1 MTGADRLRLVAARE
15 VRERLRARSFQIT
28 TVVLALAVVAAI
40 VLPSLGDGDPPT
52 VKVGHPG
59 APTAARRDAV
69 AAAGRLAG
77 VRVEPVAVPDRGAA
91 ERALGAGD
99 VDLAVLDGPELVVK
113 ARPEEDSELARFAA
127 AVSQS
132 LGVQARLEQAGLSPE
147 VASAA
152 REAQPLPLRSLDPP
166 DPERQRQAGPL
177 GFMAA
182 IVLFLMLLQ
191 YGGWILYGV
200 VEEKSSRVVEV
211 VLAAVRPTQLLAG
224 KVLGIGAVAVGQGLL
239 LAVTALVT
247 VWAVGADHLPDGT
260 PATTAAA
267 LLWFVIGFALYSF
280 AFATLGSLASRQ
292 RGRPER
298 LVPAH
303 RGHDVRIPGGD
314 GGRLQPGRAAVAGP
328 VVRAH
333 HGAVRHAGA
342 RRCRGGRLGGGTGR
356 RAVRRHRRP
365 HRPPGRLRVLAGGPS
380 RRSPP
385 QAAPGVEGPAGMN
398 PGPDRARR
406 YPGPMPLC
414 APTSSH
420 RPSARPCP

>member
-191 YGGWILYGV
+191 YGGGG
-200 VEEKSSRVVEV
+200 SSTAWWRRS
-211 VLAAVRPTQLLAG
+211 RP
-224 KVLGIGAVAVGQGLL
+224 
-239 LAVTALVT
+239 
-247 VWAVGADHLPDGT
+247 VW
-260 PATTAAA
+260 
-267 LLWFVIGFALYSF
+267 
-280 AFATLGSLASRQ
+280 SRWSSPPCAP
-292 RGRPER
+292 RSCW
-298 LVPAH
+298 
-303 RGHDVRIPGGD
+303 
-314 GGRLQPGRAAVAGP
+314 PGRCSASAPWPWG
-328 VVRAH
+328 RACCSPSPH
-333 HGAVRHAGA
+333 SSPSGQSAQTTSLTA
-342 RRCRGGRLGGGTGR
+342 RRPPPR
-356 RAVRRHRRP
+356 RRCC
-365 HRPPGRLRVLAGGPS
+365 GS
-380 RRSPP
+380 
-385 QAAPGVEGPAGMN
+385 
-398 PGPDRARR
+398 
-406 YPGPMPLC
+406 
-414 APTSSH
+414 
-420 RPSARPCP
+420 